1 MALEG
6 AIKFSEGNYTQLV
19 NAQFF
24 LSTAML
30 PYLPFAD
37 SLQVVHRFE
46 ERGAG
51 DFAFFALEKAKF
63 AYFPIL

>member
-1 MALEG
+1 MS
-6 AIKFSEGNYTQLV
+6 AIKFSEGNDTWLM

-37 SLQVVHRFE
+37 PLQVVHRFE
-46 ERGAG
+46 KRGAG
-51 DFAFFALEKAKF
+51 GFAFFSLEKAKF